1 MTSFL
6 CVPLKSGEKV
16 HGNPYFTDKQG
27 AEEFTFED
35 EKIAE
40 SFSALAMAAI
50 ERESAYHEASESESR
65 YWETLENIHLISVGL
80 DTEGTI
86 SFCND
91 FLLQLTGWSREE
103 VLGRDWFEVFL
114 PPPPPNLVRK

>member
-27 AEEFTFED
+27 AEEFTLED

-114 PPPPPNLVRK
+114 PPPKLVRK